1 MEKKILKA
9 IEEAYRKGLKDAEGL
24 NDIRPYLLTSQVVAH
39 ELANKFCQPLVVGR
53 REQLPCDCGVMLKE
67 TTTQVSCPNC
77 YKTWKIKNESNNNQQ
92 TQAMPSDPMSAPVK
106 FRARQKNEL
115 MHG

>member
-53 REQLPCDCGVMLKE
+53 SEQLKCGNSNPPCA
-67 TTTQVSCPNC
+67 PN
-77 YKTWKIKNESNNNQQ
+77 T
-92 TQAMPSDPMSAPVK
+92 K
-106 FRARQKNEL
+106 FGCLECTECNWSE
-115 MHG
+115 